1 MKEYLRALITA
12 APDLLHGRH
21 IAREYMQARILGS
34 LQRAGAMIPLAFHG
48 GIALRFL
55 YTIPRYSEDLDFA
68 LENPEGNYDLR
79 RYLQAVRSD
88 LTAENYEIELR
99 VSDQKTV
106 QSGLIH
112 FRGLFYELGLPA
124 QAVVFI
130 YARLAFAEFCHV
142 EQRSGSIR
150 LDWGHCNS

>member
-1 MKEYLRALITA
+1 VKEYLRALITA
-12 APDLLHGRH
+12 APDPLHGRH

-34 LQRAGAMIPLAFHG
+34 LQHAGAMIPLAFHG

-68 LENPEGNYDLR
+68 LDLR

-106 QSGLIH
+106 QSGLIR